1 MPKIGLNLKEEN
13 NMENLKE
20 EFDQLAKMA
29 GILEES
35 STLEEAKRMPKLKGG
50 RREHNKLT
58 GLLFGTKAVGY
69 RLFDIEKDVKLL
81 GKMRYI
87 DNNVA
92 KQVAKQLSDID
103 TKIMK
108 AINRDATE
116 RDDIPSSKGIVGS

>member
-1 MPKIGLNLKEEN
+1 MEDLKEQ
-13 NMENLKE
+13 
-20 EFDQLAKMA
+20 FDQLVKMA
-29 GILEES
+29 GV
-35 STLEEAKRMPKLKGG
+35 LEEAKRMPKLKGG

-69 RLFDIEKDVKLL
+69 RLTDIENDVKLL
-81 GKMRYI
+81 GKMGYI
-87 DNNVA
+87 NNNVA

-116 RDDIPSSKGIVGS
+116 RDDFGK

>member
-1 MPKIGLNLKEEN
+1 
-13 NMENLKE
+13 MENLKE

-35 STLEEAKRMPKLKGG
+35 NTLEEAKRMPKLKGG
-50 RREHNKLT
+50 RREHNKLK

-69 RLFDIEKDVKLL
+69 RLTDIQNDVKLL

-92 KQVAKQLSDID
+92 KQIFSQLKDID
-103 TKIMK
+103 KKIMK
-108 AINRDATE
+108 AVNRDATE
-116 RDDIPSSKGIVGS
+116 RDDIPSSKGIAGS